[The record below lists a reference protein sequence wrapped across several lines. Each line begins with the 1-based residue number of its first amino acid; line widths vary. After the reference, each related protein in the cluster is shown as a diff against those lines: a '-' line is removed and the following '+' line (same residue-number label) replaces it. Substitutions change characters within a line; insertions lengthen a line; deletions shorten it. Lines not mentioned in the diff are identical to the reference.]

1 MTVNHVVSQEQ
12 VCSIRFQCIHS
23 LSIDNKYIRRFA
35 ILCYSWQIALY
46 TGLDVSFENIQSWKG
61 IWEKAGEV
69 NTSSTK
75 YYKTD
80 DETRGEFSTGV
91 TLLSYT
97 IYLLNTCN
105 SLYVK

>member
-1 MTVNHVVSQEQ
+1 MKVNHVVSQEQ
-12 VCSIRFQCIHS
+12 VCSLRFKCVYS
-23 LSIDNKYIRRFA
+23 LSIDNKYNRRFA
-35 ILCYSWQIALY
+35 IVCYSWQIVLY

-61 IWEKAGEV
+61 IREEAGEV

-80 DETRGEFSTGV
+80 DETRSEFSTGV